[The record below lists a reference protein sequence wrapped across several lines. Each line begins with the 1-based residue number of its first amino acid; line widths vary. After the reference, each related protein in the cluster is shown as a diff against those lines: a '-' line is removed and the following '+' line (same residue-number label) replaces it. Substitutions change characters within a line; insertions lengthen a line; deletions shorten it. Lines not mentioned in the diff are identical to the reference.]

1 MMTNPTDPTPPASSR
16 HPYADSFEAYWQAG
30 FEGILPLPA
39 GQKKPVPAGFTG
51 NHGVWPS
58 WPDVMTWAEDRPG
71 ANVALRLPEHV
82 IGVDVDAYGDK
93 PGGLVLAELERRLG
107 ALPATWRSTS
117 RDDGISGIR
126 LYRVP
131 EHLAWP
137 NIFGPGIE
145 SIRFGHRYVVAPPS
159 LHPDTQRPYRW
170 IDPAGNTSLAVPEL
184 DELPALPD
192 AWVEHFTGG
201 QLAGEGDD
209 KATLD
214 DGQASDWLS
223 AHGAGEPCRVM
234 ASCLAGVAGVGAS
247 RHDHFLQL
255 TNRVLWLAGEGH
267 LGASSVLAQARA
279 AFMHATAGDRA
290 TGEAERE
297 WDRMIVGGIAISVA
311 AHHTIPEAD
320 PCLDPFAGLVPREMT
335 KETPCP
341 SPAPSA
347 TEPASSSSTIA
358 TSSTTSSTPSPPA
371 APDAPATEISTP
383 TTAPTAADE
392 PARTPEQQVVSSRL
406 QAGGA
411 FILDIPDKV
420 PAIWGESESVLW
432 AEGEALTICGPA
444 GVGKTTLTGQV
455 IRARLVGG
463 DVLDLPVT
471 PTSSKVLYLAMD
483 RPRQIARALRR
494 TLGDLPREVLDE
506 RIVFWPGP
514 PIADVAAH
522 PETLLGLCQL
532 AGADTV
538 IVDSI
543 KDAAV
548 GLSSDE
554 VGAGYNRARQMCI
567 SAGVQVLEQHHMVK
581 KGENGASPKNLQDMY
596 GSVWIGAGSGSV
608 LLLYGAAGDPIVE
621 MRHLKTP
628 AEEVGPY
635 RIMHDHAAGRSSIW
649 HQSDLVAMARA
660 TGSRGLSARQAASS
674 IEEKENPSKAEVE
687 KARRRLDKL
696 ADQGLLERIEGSRGG
711 QDGSQPAV
719 WRWVPQLVNHEAES
733 NHETNHG
740 RDCDVTGTN
749 VHEQSR
755 TAQDPVSLQ
764 GTSNHE
770 TNHGSHAG
778 GNHVSSP
785 LSKRGGTDA
794 RTPRIVERT
803 IAGERV
809 RYDLDT
815 RQTFPLE
822 EGGA

>member
-1 MMTNPTDPTPPASSR
+1 MPQPNGAPPPASR
-16 HPYADSFEAYWQAG
+16 QPYWDSFEAYYEAG
-30 FEGILPLPA
+30 WAGILPLPA

-58 WPDVMTWAEDRPG
+58 WPDVMAWAEDRPG

-696 ADQGLLERIEGSRGG
+696 ADQGLLERIEGTKGG
-711 QDGSQPAV
+711 HDGGQPAV
-719 WRWVPQLVNHEAES
+719 WRWMPQLVDHTD
-733 NHETNHG
+733 HETDHA
-740 RDCDVTGTN
+740 RDRRVIGTN
-749 VHEQSR
+749 DHDRSR
-755 TAQDPVSLQ
+755 TAQDSASLQ
-764 GTSNHE
+764 GSSD
-770 TNHGSHAG
+770 HGTDHADHG
-778 GNHVSSP
+778 GGDHVSSP
-785 LSKRGGTDA
+785 PFKGEGTVA
-794 RTPRIVERT
+794 RAPRLVERT

-815 RQTFPLE
+815 RQTYPLDE